1 MKDLIKNAGG
11 YFAAAAGTVTELC
24 EFNLIHVRKFINLME
39 VLSRKDP
46 MRNQNIEGIHNYCDR
61 WCERCTFTSRC
72 AVYEDESGLSPEEL
86 DMTNKAFWQRI
97 GDNFAK
103 AQEFLQKAADEV
115 GVDLSTSSPQ
125 MEEKVQH
132 REKLKVESRRHPL
145 ALLSLEYS
153 KIGRDWLKTQPG
165 MLDRLDNL
173 KTEIELGVE
182 SEEGARRET
191 RTISDSIAVIQWYL
205 VFIHIKFSRALM
217 EKEIREE
224 RNDPDDTS
232 AEYDGSAKVA
242 IIAIDRS
249 INAWSALF
257 GILPEH
263 EDHFLKVL
271 SMLQK
276 IRAIATEQF
285 PAALD
290 FIRPGLDAKD

>member
-1 MKDLIKNAGG
+1 
-11 YFAAAAGTVTELC
+11 
-24 EFNLIHVRKFINLME
+24 
-39 VLSRKDP
+39 
-46 MRNQNIEGIHNYCDR
+46 MRNQNIEGIHNFCDR

-97 GDNFAK
+97 AENFAK
-103 AQEFLQKAADEV
+103 AQEFLQKAADEF
-115 GVDLSTSSPQ
+115 GVDLSTSSPR

-132 REKLKVESRRHPL
+132 REKSKVESRRHPL

-165 MLDRLDNL
+165 MLDRLENL

-182 SEEGARRET
+182 SEEGARQET

-217 EKEIREE
+217 EK
-224 RNDPDDTS
+224 DTS
-232 AEYDGSAKVA
+232 AEYNDPADTPHYDGSAKVA

-276 IRAIATEQF
+276 IRTMALEEF
-285 PAALD
+285 PQSLD
-290 FIRPGLDAKD
+290 FIRPGLDAED